1 MTRIDPIRELEYA
14 LIHLELLLDEY
25 QYVHQWDTTAT
36 MAQTAIE
43 RLRQSVVI
51 LRQQQQEKSGQ

>member
-1 MTRIDPIRELEYA
+1 MTHIDPIRELEYA
-14 LIHLELLLDEY
+14 LAHLEQLLDDY

-43 RLRQSVVI
+43 RLRSSIAVLKREAAQ
-51 LRQQQQEKSGQ
+51 